1 MTNVQDF
8 VLEMAVINEKPVVM
22 TSTKKDIQ
30 IREVSDKD
38 MLRIHEIY
46 ADEVLCGVSSWEEV
60 PPTVEELVQRRDA
73 VLAGGFPYRVALK
86 GGEVMGYSYASSYR
100 PRPGYRYTVEN
111 SIYVHRD
118 ARGLGIGRLLLEDLI
133 VECET
138 RGYRQMIAVIGDSE
152 NKPSIDF
159 HEHMGFSQAGIIRSI
174 GFKFGRWM
182 DSVIMQR
189 PLNEGSS
196 TLPE

>member
-1 MTNVQDF
+1 MTRSR
-8 VLEMAVINEKPVVM
+8 E
-22 TSTKKDIQ
+22 DIL
-30 IREVSDKD
+30 IRDVTDKD
-38 MLRIHEIY
+38 MARIQEIY
-46 ADEVLCGVSSWEEV
+46 ADEVLHGVSSWEEV
-60 PPTVEELVQRRDA
+60 PPNVEELIHRRD
-73 VLAGGFPYRVALK
+73 VILAGGFPYRAALK
-86 GGEVMGYSYASSYR
+86 GGEVVGYSYASSYR

-111 SIYVHRD
+111 SIYVHKD

-133 VECET
+133 TECEA
-138 RGYRQMIAVIGDSE
+138 RGYRQMIAVIGDSK

-159 HEHMGFSQAGIIRSI
+159 HKHMGFAHAGVIKSI

-189 PLNEGSS
+189 PLNEGGS